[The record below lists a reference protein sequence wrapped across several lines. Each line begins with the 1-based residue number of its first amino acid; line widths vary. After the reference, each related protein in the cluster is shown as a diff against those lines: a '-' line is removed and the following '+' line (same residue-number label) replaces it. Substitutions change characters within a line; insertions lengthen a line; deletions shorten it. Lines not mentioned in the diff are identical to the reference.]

1 MLKPNTLYTIFLILI
16 SIISCSMLPVYADQY
31 ADTVLLNGTVYTVEP
46 GTNWPEDPGEAVA
59 IQGNNILSVNS
70 TSDIR
75 QYIGP
80 KTVVHD
86 LAGKMVLPGFID
98 SHIHFGASAELT
110 FGVNLSACHS
120 VSEVQQLLADYY
132 SEHPDIDVI
141 RGFGW
146 NYYIFNKT
154 GPNKAF
160 IDTVIPDIPVIL
172 ISFDGHA
179 SWVNSKTLEVGEI
192 TADTPDPE
200 GGKIEHD
207 ASGNP
212 IGVLREMAASN
223 LVTSKV
229 TPLSPDEIEEK
240 LMDILPK
247 AAAYGITT
255 ADDAALTP
263 EMILA
268 YSDLESQGRL
278 PVRIFGEMVAVPNFG
293 TEQIALMEL
302 EQDIFSSYSSDNKS
316 NQSDEITLNR
326 GMANTSD
333 HQLQSIQ
340 DLKDTKG
347 LFRLETGKLFL
358 DGVVE
363 GHTGYLLSPYTDQ
376 PDTKGMINW
385 NVSRFD
391 EMIRVL
397 DSEGFQVDIHSIGD
411 GAVRLCLDAYQKARD
426 ENGERD
432 ARHKI
437 SHIQL
442 INSSDIPR
450 LKSLGIVASLQP
462 NWFYYDNNFKNVSLP
477 YLGSDRAEHMY
488 TLKTLQDNDIPVAF
502 GSDWPVGTDYLTFN
516 PLDGIRTAVTRL
528 PLPSDSLY
536 KKPYR
541 PEERIDLQHAIEAYT
556 YTGAYTDF
564 MENSTGTIEPG
575 KRADIIVIDKDLFT
589 IPPGDINKAHVV
601 ATYLEGKQVYSDP
614 LVTNTT
620 GR

>member
-1 MLKPNTLYTIFLILI
+1 MSKADTSSASLLLLIVILI
-16 SIISCSMLPVYADQY
+16 STIPVYADQF

-46 GTNWPEDPGEAVA
+46 GTNWPEAPGEAVA
-59 IQGNNILSVNS
+59 IQGTTILSVNT

-110 FGVNLSACHS
+110 FGVNLSGCHS
-120 VSEVQQLLADYY
+120 VSEVQQLLTDYY
-132 SEHPDIDVI
+132 TDHPEMDVI

-146 NYYIFNKT
+146 NYYIFNET
-154 GPNKAF
+154 GPDKSI
-160 IDTVIPDIPVIL
+160 IDAVISDKPVIL

-179 SWVNSKTLEVGEI
+179 TWVNSKALEVGEI
-192 TADTPDPE
+192 TAETQDPQ

-207 ASGNP
+207 SSGEP
-212 IGVLREMAASN
+212 TGVLREMAASS
-223 LVTSKV
+223 LVTNKV
-229 TPLSPDEIEEK
+229 TPLSPKDIEEK

-247 AAAYGITT
+247 ASAYGITT

-263 EMILA
+263 GMILA
-268 YSDLESQGRL
+268 YSNLEDQGKL
-278 PVRIFGEMVAVPNFG
+278 PVRIFGEMVAVPDFG
-293 TEQIALMEL
+293 TEQVALMEL
-302 EQDIFSSYSSDNKS
+302 EQDIFGPYSSDKEIHHVDDVGLNID
-316 NQSDEITLNR
+316 QSS
-326 GMANTSD
+326 TSGD
-333 HQLQSIQ
+333 QIESIQ

-363 GHTGYLLSPYTDQ
+363 GHTGYLLSPYTDN
-376 PDTKGMINW
+376 PETRGTINW
-385 NVSRFD
+385 NISDFD
-391 EMIRVL
+391 EMISAL

-411 GAVRLCLDAYQKARD
+411 GAVRLTLDAYEKARE
-426 ENGERD
+426 ENEKRD

-462 NWFYYDNNFKNVSLP
+462 NWFYYDNNFRNVSLP

-488 TLKTLQDNDIPVAF
+488 TLKTLLDNDIPVAF

-528 PLPSDSLY
+528 PLPADSPY

-541 PEERIDLQHAIEAYT
+541 PGERINLQQAIEAYT

-575 KRADIIVIDKDLFT
+575 KLADIIVIDKDLFT
-589 IPPGDINKAHVV
+589 IPPEDINKAHIV
-601 ATYLEGKQVYSDP
+601 ATYLEGKQVFSDP
-614 LVTNTT
+614 LVTNSTEK
-620 GR
+620 

>member
-1 MLKPNTLYTIFLILI
+1 MSKPSPLHIILLILFAA
-16 SIISCSMLPVYADQY
+16 ISCSTLPVYADQY
-31 ADTVLLNGTVYTVEP
+31 ADTVLLNGSVYTVEP
-46 GTNWPEDPGEAVA
+46 GTNWSENPREAVA
-59 IQGNNILSVNS
+59 IKGDTILSVNS
-70 TSDIR
+70 SSDITK
-75 QYIGP
+75 YIGP
-80 KTVVHD
+80 KTNVHD
-86 LAGKMVLPGFID
+86 LAGMMVLPGFID

-120 VSEVQQLLADYY
+120 VSEVQQLLSNYY

-146 NYYIFNKT
+146 NYYIFNQT
-154 GPNKAF
+154 GPDKAF
-160 IDTVIPDIPVIL
+160 IDTVIPDKPVIL

-179 SWVNSKTLEVGEI
+179 TWVNSKALEVGEI

-207 ASGNP
+207 ANGDSS
-212 IGVLREMAASN
+212 GVLREMAASN

-229 TPLSPDEIEEK
+229 PPLTPSDIEEK
-240 LMDILPK
+240 VMDVLPK

-263 EMILA
+263 GMILA
-268 YSDLESQGRL
+268 YSHLESQGKL

-302 EQDIFSSYSSDNKS
+302 EQDIFSSYPSDNETS
-316 NQSDEITLNR
+316 QNNDITLNTR
-326 GMANTSD
+326 LANTSD
-333 HQLQSIQ
+333 HQLKSIQ
-340 DLKDTKG
+340 NLKDTKG

-376 PDTKGMINW
+376 PETKGMINW

-391 EMIRVL
+391 EMIRTL
-397 DSEGFQVDIHSIGD
+397 DREGFQVDIHSIGD
-411 GAVRLCLDAYQKARD
+411 GAVRLCLDAYENARD
-426 ENGERD
+426 ENGKRD
-432 ARHKI
+432 SRHKI

-462 NWFYYDNNFKNVSLP
+462 NWFYYDNNFRNVSLP

-488 TLKTLQDNDIPVAF
+488 TLKTLLDNDIPVAF

-528 PLPSDSLY
+528 PLPPDSPY

-541 PEERIDLQHAIEAYT
+541 PEERIDLQHAIESYT

-564 MENSTGTIEPG
+564 MENSIGSIEPG
-575 KRADIIVIDKDLFT
+575 KLADIIVIDKDLFT
-589 IPPGDINKAHVV
+589 IQPEDINKAHVV
-601 ATYLEGKQVYSDP
+601 ATYLEGKQVYSDL

-620 GR
+620 EN

>member
-1 MLKPNTLYTIFLILI
+1 MSKPSTLYIILLIFFAAI
-16 SIISCSMLPVYADQY
+16 SYSTLPVYADQY
-31 ADTVLLNGTVYTVEP
+31 ADTVLLNGSVYTVEP
-46 GTNWPEDPGEAVA
+46 GTNWSENPREAVA
-59 IQGNNILSVNS
+59 IKGDTILSINS
-70 TSDIR
+70 SSDIKK
-75 QYIGP
+75 YIGP

-86 LAGKMVLPGFID
+86 LAGMMVLPGFID

-120 VSEVQQLLADYY
+120 VGEVQQLLADYY

-146 NYYIFNKT
+146 NYYIFNET
-154 GPNKAF
+154 GPDKAV
-160 IDTVIPDIPVIL
+160 IDTVIPDKPVIL
-172 ISFDGHA
+172 TSFDGHA
-179 SWVNSKTLEVGEI
+179 SWVNSKSLEVGEI

-207 ASGNP
+207 ASGDP
-212 IGVLREMAASN
+212 TGVLREMAASN
-223 LVTSKV
+223 LVTNKV
-229 TPLSPDEIEEK
+229 PPLTPTEIEEK
-240 LMDILPK
+240 VMDILPK

-263 EMILA
+263 GMILA
-268 YSDLESQGRL
+268 YSHLENLGRL

-302 EQDIFSSYSSDNKS
+302 EQDIFSSYPLDNETS
-316 NQSDEITLNR
+316 QNNDITLNTR
-326 GMANTSD
+326 LANTSD
-333 HQLQSIQ
+333 HQLKSIQ
-340 DLKDTKG
+340 NLKDTKG

-376 PDTKGMINW
+376 PETKGMINW

-391 EMIRVL
+391 EMIRTL
-397 DSEGFQVDIHSIGD
+397 DREGFQVDIHSIGD
-411 GAVRLCLDAYQKARD
+411 GAVRLCLDAYENARD
-426 ENGERD
+426 ENGKRD
-432 ARHKI
+432 SRHKI

-462 NWFYYDNNFKNVSLP
+462 NWFYYDNNFRNVSLP

-488 TLKTLQDNDIPVAF
+488 TLKTLMDNDIPVAF

-528 PLPSDSLY
+528 PLPSDSPY

-575 KRADIIVIDKDLFT
+575 KLADIIVIDRDLFT
-589 IPPGDINKAHVV
+589 IQPEDINKAHVV

-614 LVTNTT
+614 LVTNSTEN
-620 GR
+620 